1 MCRSNSLGLGMERFP
16 QRLPLRLQQR
26 APQSYIQAFKVV
38 FCLRLHLVRPR
49 TFTELCLWTP
59 GITVV
64 LCFTD
69 YTLDSFPTR
78 PPPLGRNE
86 AQGQGQGQG
95 QSQSAGDQSTQ
106 VPPGYAQIPLPPQ
119 PGFNGDWRYAN
130 TGAPQSALTNFSAD
144 SGIMVLTPT
153 SHPQEAVKERTRD
166 EHIHYRYQRG
176 EEAPSVVENGAVPVL
191 LCHTCSVCG
200 QMRSA
205 GYHRNHPVV
214 PGKPVVTKPCRKC
227 KKRISRRSRATS
239 YTRVRTCTADD
250 PCDWPREPVYIE
262 IDDSERRGRRKDRDE
277 IYASWKT
284 DHLNPYVIRENSS
297 RANVGLRTVQRS
309 PPRGHKTMTRERVS
323 SLSPEVSR
331 YEGVW
336 PPPDVV
342 RMAPSKP
349 STPFPASDEIWPPPD
364 VVRTHSYRKQSSNR
378 RSSRIVELSPS
389 PPPTRSKTPTIS
401 YRARSEERRPRSPVR
416 RSESHVRLKPH
427 SRPYRTVVT
436 DRRAYIE
443 SDDGSTNGASSD
455 PVGHGIL
462 KPSDMTHETEYRR
475 RTTLRDSQQ
484 STNVEVG
491 GPRVQFVPSERGR
504 PHSSQKHD
512 AATHERYSRSE
523 SYHYVDR
530 PASPPIDRIER
541 LHIRHSS
548 PSPQRV
554 INEIR
559 VDRARRISPSP
570 PRRYE
575 RMHER
580 VCVRYVSVSPTRQ
593 ASAPASRPPI
603 PPPPSP
609 PRERTLRSGY
619 RHVSSATMGDR
630 THSLTPPPSQ
640 NHTVS
645 EADVTDS
652 EDEQGSLVEV
662 RSWRG
667 IDQNGQP
674 ATFVEERRRTRMI
687 EQGSVGESEF
697 RPLTERLQ
705 HSRSWRDV

>member
-1 MCRSNSLGLGMERFP
+1 
-16 QRLPLRLQQR
+16 
-26 APQSYIQAFKVV
+26 
-38 FCLRLHLVRPR
+38 
-49 TFTELCLWTP
+49 
-59 GITVV
+59 
-64 LCFTD
+64 
-69 YTLDSFPTR
+69 
-78 PPPLGRNE
+78 
-86 AQGQGQGQG
+86 
-95 QSQSAGDQSTQ
+95 
-106 VPPGYAQIPLPPQ
+106 
-119 PGFNGDWRYAN
+119 
-130 TGAPQSALTNFSAD
+130 
-144 SGIMVLTPT
+144 MVLAP
-153 SHPQEAVKERTRD
+153 SNEEPMKERTRD
-166 EHIHYRYQRG
+166 EHFHYQYQRVG
-176 EEAPSVVENGAVPVL
+176 EAASVPENGTVPVL

-227 KKRISRRSRATS
+227 KKRTSRRSRATS
-239 YTRVRTCTADD
+239 YTRVRTGTVDE
-250 PCDWPREPVYIE
+250 PRDSRRESVYVD
-262 IDDSERRGRRKDRDE
+262 IDESERRGRRKDRDE
-277 IYASWKT
+277 IYTSWKT
-284 DHLNPYVIRENSS
+284 DHLNPYVIKEGSS
-297 RANVGLRTVQRS
+297 RANIGLRTVQRS
-309 PPRGHKTMTRERVS
+309 PPRGHKTTTRERVS
-323 SLSPEVSR
+323 SLSPELSR

-342 RMAPSKP
+342 RMTPSKP

-364 VVRTHSYRKQSSNR
+364 VVPTHSYRKQSSTR
-378 RSSRIVELSPS
+378 RSSRIIELSPS
-389 PPPTRSKTPTIS
+389 PPPTRSKNPTAS
-401 YRARSEERRPRSPVR
+401 YQARSEERRPRSPVR
-416 RSESHVRLKPH
+416 RSESRVRLLSH

-443 SDDGSTNGASSD
+443 SDDSSTNGASSE
-455 PVGHGIL
+455 PVGPGIL

-475 RTTLRDSQQ
+475 RNTLRDSQQ

-491 GPRVQFVPSERGR
+491 GPRVQFVPSDRGR

-512 AATHERYSRSE
+512 DATQTRYSRSE

-554 INEIR
+554 IDEIR

-570 PRRYE
+570 PRQYE
-575 RMHER
+575 RMREKVR
-580 VCVRYVSVSPTRQ
+580 VRYVSVSPTRQ
-593 ASAPASRPPI
+593 ASAPPSRPPT
-603 PPPPSP
+603 PPPPPP

-619 RHVSSATMGDR
+619 RHVSSVTMADR
-630 THSLTPPPSQ
+630 THSLTPPLSRKR
-640 NHTVS
+640 TVS

-667 IDQNGQP
+667 IDENGQP
-674 ATFVEERRRTRMI
+674 ATFVEERRTSRMI
-687 EQGSVGESEF
+687 EQGSVGGSEF

-705 HSRSWRDV
+705 QQSRTWRDV